1 MVKGLKRRLIVI
13 TMSIIILMF
22 VVIFFAVCFFTY
34 ETEMKETI
42 SFLEQVALKK
52 PQAPPDGFG
61 NIDMDEPFDG
71 KHGDKFFQLP
81 KMYTFHVFVNSEGI
95 VEHSGIGSSEIEE
108 QSLKFSIKQIL
119 ESKDTSGRI
128 DGADL
133 IYLKKPTQGGTNIV
147 FTSSIPLDNAVQ
159 DVAIIALIICLVC
172 IVAFFFLMERI
183 ASYAIKPVKTAWE
196 SQKQFIADAS
206 HDLKTP
212 LTVILANNDILLS
225 HQGDTVQNQEKWIKS
240 TKEEALKMK
249 GLVEQLLDLAKSE
262 DINKGLALSQENISE
277 LTEGEILQFEPIAFE
292 KEITVNSCIK
302 ESVLISTHGESYVR
316 IVQTLL
322 DNAIRY
328 TEQGKQIDV
337 LLLED
342 KQRAYL
348 KVKNPSFIEESDL
361 DHIFERFY
369 RIDPSRS
376 EGGHG
381 LGLAI
386 AKNLA
391 SSINGDI
398 EVESSKDTGTTF
410 TLSIKKK

>member
-1 MVKGLKRRLIVI
+1 M
-13 TMSIIILMF
+13 
-22 VVIFFAVCFFTY
+22 
-34 ETEMKETI
+34 
-42 SFLEQVALKK
+42 
-52 PQAPPDGFG
+52 
-61 NIDMDEPFDG
+61 
-71 KHGDKFFQLP
+71 
-81 KMYTFHVFVNSEGI
+81 
-95 VEHSGIGSSEIEE
+95 
-108 QSLKFSIKQIL
+108 
-119 ESKDTSGRI
+119 
-128 DGADL
+128 
-133 IYLKKPTQGGTNIV
+133 
-147 FTSSIPLDNAVQ
+147 
-159 DVAIIALIICLVC
+159 
-172 IVAFFFLMERI
+172 
-183 ASYAIKPVKTAWE
+183 
-196 SQKQFIADAS
+196 QFIADAS

-410 TLSIKKK
+410 TLIIKKK